1 VTAVRQPDLPLLRV
15 FGDPVTARLLA
26 PEASTQAWLDTEAA
40 LARVQAEL
48 GLVPADAAR
57 AIEEAAASAAAIDP
71 DALADGMRVVGYPI
85 LPLIGQLGRAA
96 GSPQVAAY
104 VHWGATT
111 QDIMDT
117 GIALQYRRVLDR
129 VIELLDGVG
138 DLVAALADDHR
149 ATLMAARTHAQ
160 PAVPTTFGAKAAV
173 WLAEL
178 ARHRDRLLAARDR
191 ACRISLFGAGG
202 TAAALGPHSVEI
214 RRRVAAALGLGD
226 ADVPWHT
233 ARDGLAE
240 AGFALAIVAAT
251 CGKIARE
258 VIDLSRPEIGE
269 LREAGGYHRGASS
282 TMPQKANP
290 IASEVVVG
298 MSSLA
303 AHQVPALVMAMTAGH
318 ERAAGEWQIE
328 WDALPLVAAL
338 AAGSLVNTIEILDG
352 LAVFPDAMRANLL
365 TDGGTIMAEAVMF
378 RLAPHLGRS
387 AAHDLVYDAC
397 TVARERHVDLRE
409 ALRMTLA
416 PGELALVEP
425 LDEALDPARYL
436 GEVDPIVSAALA
448 LWGGTDHLEGRS

>member
-1 VTAVRQPDLPLLRV
+1 MSPMRQPDLPLLRV
-15 FGDPVTARLLA
+15 FGDEETARLLA

-57 AIEEAAASAAAIDP
+57 QIEEAAEAGAIDP
-71 DALADGMRVVGYPI
+71 EALADGMRVVGYPI
-85 LPLIGQLGRAA
+85 LPLIGLLGKA
-96 GSPQVAAY
+96 GSPEVAAY

-129 VIELLDGVG
+129 VLDLVGTAG
-138 DLVAALADDHR
+138 DLIAALADTHR
-149 ATLMAARTHAQ
+149 GTVMAARTHAQ

-173 WLAEL
+173 WLAEI
-178 ARHRDRLLAARDR
+178 ARHRDRLEAARDR

-202 TAAALGPHSVEI
+202 TAAALGPHSAEI
-214 RRRVAAALGLGD
+214 RRRLALELGLGA

-240 AGFALAIVAAT
+240 VGFTLALVAAT

-258 VIDLSRPEIGE
+258 VIALSRPEIGE
-269 LREAGGYHRGASS
+269 AREAGGYHRGASS

-290 IASEVVVG
+290 ISSEVVVG

-303 AHQVPALVMAMTAGH
+303 AQQVPALVMAMTAGH

-328 WDALPLVAAL
+328 WDALPLVSAL
-338 AAGSLVNTIEILDG
+338 AAGSLANTIEILDG
-352 LAVFPDAMRANLL
+352 LVVHPDAMRANLL

-378 RLAPHLGRS
+378 RLAPHVGRS

-397 TVARERHVDLRE
+397 IIARERRIDLRE
-409 ALRMTLA
+409 ALRTTLA
-416 PGELALVEP
+416 PGQLTLIEP
-425 LDEALDPARYL
+425 LDETLDPARYL
-436 GEVDPIVSAALA
+436 GEVDSIVNAALA
-448 LWGGTDHLEGRS
+448 TWGGRLQLEGRS

>member
-1 VTAVRQPDLPLLRV
+1 MRQPDLPLLRV
-15 FGDPVTARLLA
+15 FGDEETARLLA
-26 PEASTQAWLDTEAA
+26 PEASTRAWLDTEAA

-48 GLVPADAAR
+48 GLIPEGAAAEITATAR
-57 AIEEAAASAAAIDP
+57 AAAVDPEALD
-71 DALADGMRVVGYPI
+71 DGMRLVGYPI
-85 LPLIGQLGRAA
+85 LPLIGLLGKA
-96 GSPQVAAY
+96 GSPELAAY
-104 VHWGATT
+104 IHWGATT

-129 VIELLDGVG
+129 VLELLGAVG
-138 DLVAALADDHR
+138 DLTVTLADTHR
-149 ATLMAARTHAQ
+149 GTVMAARTHAQ
-160 PAVPTTFGAKAAV
+160 PAVPTTLGAKAAV
-173 WLAEL
+173 WLAEI
-178 ARHRDRLLAARDR
+178 ARHRDRLEAARDR

-202 TAAALGPHSVEI
+202 TAAALGPHSAEI
-214 RRRVAAALGLGD
+214 RRRVARDLGLG
-226 ADVPWHT
+226 AAEVPWHT

-240 AGFALAIVAAT
+240 VGFTLAIVAAT

-290 IASEVVVG
+290 ISSEVVVG

-303 AHQVPALVMAMTAGH
+303 AQQVPALVMAMTAGH
-318 ERAAGEWQIE
+318 ERAAGEWQVE

-338 AAGSLVNTIEILDG
+338 AAGSLVNTVEILEG

-378 RLAPHLGRS
+378 RLAPDVGRS

-397 TVARERHVDLRE
+397 TIARERTIDLRE
-409 ALRMTLA
+409 ALRATLA
-416 PGELALVEP
+416 PTQLALVEP
-425 LDEALDPARYL
+425 LDDTLDPARYL
-436 GEVDPIVSAALA
+436 GEVDSIVNAALA
-448 LWGGTDHLEGRS
+448 AWGGAPQLEGRS